1 MIVLMAPSLAFEVH
15 GDPAPQGSKNA
26 GVGKISGKAFVY
38 EQNSRTQ
45 TNWRQDVVKYA
56 IQAREAAG
64 HETFDGPVEVWLE
77 LRLRRPASVK
87 ISKRPFPSVKPDL
100 DKIARNSLD
109 ALKQA
114 GVYRDDA
121 QVINL
126 HVTKR
131 YATDDAAGGP
141 GASVRV
147 SLVAF
152 PEII

>member
-26 GVGKISGKAFVY
+26 GIGKVSGKAFVY
-38 EQNSRTQ
+38 EQNSKTQ
-45 TNWRQDVVKYA
+45 TNWRQDVVKA
-56 IQAREAAG
+56 AVEARDVCG
-64 HETFDGPVEVWLE
+64 HETFDGPMEVALE

-87 ISKRPFPSVKPDL
+87 ISKRPYPCVKPDI
-100 DKIARNSLD
+100 DKIIRNTLD

-121 QVINL
+121 QVINI
-126 HVTKR
+126 VATKR
-131 YATDDAAGGP
+131 YATDDVAGGP
-141 GASVRV
+141 GASIRV
-147 SLVAF
+147 SLVPL

>member
-1 MIVLMAPSLAFEVH
+1 MIVLMTPSLAFEVH

-26 GVGKISGKAFVY
+26 GVSRAGKGFVY
-38 EQNSRTQ
+38 EQNSKTQ
-45 TNWRQDVVKYA
+45 TNWRQDVVKFA
-56 IQAREAAG
+56 VAAREAAG
-64 HETFDGPVEVWLE
+64 HETFDAPVSVIML

-87 ISKRPFPSVKPDL
+87 ISRRPYPAVKPDI
-100 DKIARNSLD
+100 DKITRNCLD

-126 HVTKR
+126 FVQKR
-131 YATDDAAGGP
+131 YATDDVAGSP
-141 GASVRV
+141 GATIRV
-147 SLVAF
+147 ELVPI